1 MVQSFFAS
9 FDASIDMAGVEEL
22 YKQFGILADA
32 NEKAG
37 EHEGAFLLM
46 LAAVKGSQAEKRLAS
61 QFIARFFKFFP
72 KLQEN
77 AIDAMLDL
85 CEDEDNTIRRQAI
98 KGLPDLCKDTPEHL
112 PRIADVLTQLL
123 QSEDPA
129 ELAIVRNAL
138 TSLFKMEPKGTIGGL
153 FSQILSGEE
162 ASRESAIKFLSGA
175 VEEYGKKV
183 LHPSPETEEYL
194 VEEIKKAMADV
205 TGEEF
210 RTFMTILSSLKVMG
224 SAHQELADIVGEQ
237 AELSQPFQPGDA
249 DVVDRF
255 ISCARQA
262 IPYFVKGASAQTFF
276 TYFVESVLPKLNEL
290 VTSDGEDV
298 KLEMLKLCSEMSP
311 HGLTDENI
319 KAAIEPVY
327 NLLLEYMPL
336 PPGDEEEKS
345 TEENPEPKFQFSYV
359 ECLIFTF
366 HQLAKKNPEFL
377 TDASATERLKDFRLR
392 LQYFAQGCQVYIKQL
407 RLSLQGKTGP
417 ALQEEE
423 NKIKI
428 VALRTT
434 SNINAVIK
442 DLFHNPPSFKSSITL
457 SWKPPAK
464 TQTST
469 LTSPKDSK
477 ETVVDE
483 KRKRA
488 GITPIKFDLPPETK
502 SPKKSKPS
510 TISVYT
516 PPGRRAGA
524 SNGVVKGQTMPDG
537 GRGRGF
543 RQGGRN
549 RGRGR
554 GWRGGRS

>member
-1 MVQSFFAS
+1 
-9 FDASIDMAGVEEL
+9 MAGVEEL

-32 NEKAG
+32 KEKAG
-37 EHEGAFLLM
+37 EYESAFISI

-85 CEDEDNTIRRQAI
+85 CEDEDNMIRRQAI

-123 QSEDPA
+123 QSDDPT
-129 ELAIVRNAL
+129 ELTIVKNAL

-162 ASRESAIKFLSGA
+162 VSRESAIKFLSGV
-175 VEEYGKKV
+175 VEEYGKTV
-183 LHPSPETEEYL
+183 LNPSQETEEYL

-210 RTFMTILSSLKVMG
+210 RTFMTILSSLKVMA
-224 SAHQELADIVGEQ
+224 SAHQELADIVTEQ
-237 AELSQPFQPGDA
+237 AELNQPFQPTDP
-249 DVVDRF
+249 DIVDRF
-255 ISCARQA
+255 LSCARQA

-276 TYFVESVLPKLNEL
+276 TYIVEGVLPKLNEL
-290 VTSDGEDV
+290 VASDGEDT
-298 KLEMLKLCSEMSP
+298 KLDMLKLCAEMSP

-319 KAAIEPVY
+319 KAAIEPIY

-336 PPGDEEEKS
+336 PPGEEEEKS
-345 TEENPEPKFQFSYV
+345 SDQNSEPKLQFSYV
-359 ECLIFTF
+359 ECLIFAF

-377 TDASATERLKDFRLR
+377 TDTTAAERLRDFRLR

-407 RLSLQGKTGP
+407 KLSLQGKTGP

-423 NKIKI
+423 NKIKV

-434 SNINAVIK
+434 SNINSLIK
-442 DLFHNPPSFKSSITL
+442 DLFHNPPSFKSSVTL
-457 SWKPPAK
+457 SWKSPAK
-464 TQTST
+464 TQMPTVV
-469 LTSPKDSK
+469 SPKEERD
-477 ETVVDE
+477 TLVDE

-502 SPKKSKPS
+502 SAKKSKS
-510 TISVYT
+510 NTISVYT
-516 PPGRRAGA
+516 PPGRRSGA
-524 SNGVVKGQTMPDG
+524 SNGVLKGQSMPEG
-537 GRGRGF
+537 NRGRGGF
-543 RQGGRN
+543 RGRN
-549 RGRGR
+549 RGRGQ
-554 GWRGGRS
+554 GWRGGRY

>member
-1 MVQSFFAS
+1 
-9 FDASIDMAGVEEL
+9 MAGVEEL

-32 NEKAG
+32 KEKAG
-37 EHEGAFLLM
+37 EHESAFISI

-85 CEDEDNTIRRQAI
+85 CEDEDNMIRRQAI

-123 QSEDPA
+123 QSDDPT
-129 ELAIVRNAL
+129 ELTIVKNAL

-162 ASRESAIKFLSGA
+162 VSRESAIKFLRGV
-175 VEEYGKKV
+175 VEEYGKAV
-183 LHPSPETEEYL
+183 LNPSQETEEYL

-210 RTFMTILSSLKVMG
+210 RTFMTILSSLKVMA
-224 SAHQELADIVGEQ
+224 SAHQELADIVTEQ
-237 AELSQPFQPGDA
+237 AELNQPFQPTDP
-249 DVVDRF
+249 DIVDRF
-255 ISCARQA
+255 LSCARQA

-276 TYFVESVLPKLNEL
+276 TYIVEGVLPKLNEL
-290 VTSDGEDV
+290 VASDGEDV
-298 KLEMLKLCSEMSP
+298 KLDMLKLCAEMSP

-319 KAAIEPVY
+319 KAAIEPIY

-336 PPGDEEEKS
+336 PPGEEEEKS
-345 TEENPEPKFQFSYV
+345 SDQNSEPKLQFSYV
-359 ECLIFTF
+359 ECLIFAF

-377 TDASATERLKDFRLR
+377 TDTSAAERLRDFRLR

-407 RLSLQGKTGP
+407 KLSLQGKTGP

-423 NKIKI
+423 NKIKV

-434 SNINAVIK
+434 SNINSLIK
-442 DLFHNPPSFKSSITL
+442 DLFHNPPSFKSSVTL
-457 SWKPPAK
+457 SWKSPAK
-464 TQTST
+464 TQTPT
-469 LTSPKDSK
+469 VVSPKEERD
-477 ETVVDE
+477 TLVDE

-502 SPKKSKPS
+502 SAKKSKS
-510 TISVYT
+510 NTISVYT
-516 PPGRRAGA
+516 PPGRRSGA
-524 SNGVVKGQTMPDG
+524 SNGVLKGQSMPEG
-537 GRGRGF
+537 NRGRGGF
-543 RQGGRN
+543 RGRN
-549 RGRGR
+549 RGRGQ
-554 GWRGGRS
+554 GWRGGRY

>member
-1 MVQSFFAS
+1 
-9 FDASIDMAGVEEL
+9 MAGVEEL

-32 NEKAG
+32 KEKAG
-37 EHEGAFLLM
+37 EHESAFISI

-85 CEDEDNTIRRQAI
+85 CEDEDNMIRRQAI

-123 QSEDPA
+123 QSDDPT
-129 ELAIVRNAL
+129 ELTIVKNAL

-162 ASRESAIKFLSGA
+162 VSRESAIKFLRGV
-175 VEEYGKKV
+175 VEEYGKAV
-183 LHPSPETEEYL
+183 LNPSQETEEYL

-210 RTFMTILSSLKVMG
+210 RTFMTILSSLKVMA
-224 SAHQELADIVGEQ
+224 SAHQELADIVTEQ
-237 AELSQPFQPGDA
+237 AELNQPFQPTDP
-249 DVVDRF
+249 DIVDRF
-255 ISCARQA
+255 LSCARQA

-276 TYFVESVLPKLNEL
+276 TYIVEGVLPKLNEL
-290 VTSDGEDV
+290 VASDGEDI
-298 KLEMLKLCSEMSP
+298 KLDMLKLCAEMSP

-319 KAAIEPVY
+319 KAAIEPIY

-336 PPGDEEEKS
+336 PPGEEEEKS
-345 TEENPEPKFQFSYV
+345 SDQNSEPKLQFSYV
-359 ECLIFTF
+359 ECLIFAF

-377 TDASATERLKDFRLR
+377 TDTTAAERLRDFRLR

-407 RLSLQGKTGP
+407 KLSLQGKTGP

-423 NKIKI
+423 NKIKV

-434 SNINAVIK
+434 SNINSLIK
-442 DLFHNPPSFKSSITL
+442 DLFHNPPSFKSSVTL
-457 SWKPPAK
+457 SWKSPAK
-464 TQTST
+464 TQTPT
-469 LTSPKDSK
+469 VVSPKEERD
-477 ETVVDE
+477 TLVDE

-502 SPKKSKPS
+502 SAKKSKS
-510 TISVYT
+510 NTISVYT
-516 PPGRRAGA
+516 PPGRRSGA
-524 SNGVVKGQTMPDG
+524 SNGVLKGQSMPEG
-537 GRGRGF
+537 NRGRGGF
-543 RQGGRN
+543 RGRN
-549 RGRGR
+549 RGRGQ
-554 GWRGGRS
+554 GWRGGRY

>member
-1 MVQSFFAS
+1 
-9 FDASIDMAGVEEL
+9 MAGVEEL

-32 NEKAG
+32 KEKAG
-37 EHEGAFLLM
+37 EHENAFLLI

-85 CEDEDNTIRRQAI
+85 CEDEDNMIRRQAI

-129 ELAIVRNAL
+129 ELTIVKNAL

-153 FSQILSGEE
+153 FSQILNGEE
-162 ASRESAIKFLSGA
+162 VSRESAIKFLSGV
-175 VEEYGKKV
+175 VEEYGKVV
-183 LHPSPETEEYL
+183 LHPSHETEEYL
-194 VEEIKKAMADV
+194 VEEIKKAMTDV

-210 RTFMTILSSLKVMG
+210 RTFMTILSSLKVMAA
-224 SAHQELADIVGEQ
+224 AHQELADIVTEQ
-237 AELSQPFQPGDA
+237 AELNQPFQPSDS
-249 DVVDRF
+249 DIVDRF
-255 ISCARQA
+255 LSCAKQA

-276 TYFVESVLPKLNEL
+276 SYIVERVLPKLNEL
-290 VTSDGEDV
+290 VASDGEDI
-298 KLEMLKLCSEMSP
+298 KLEMLKLCAEMSP
-311 HGLTDENI
+311 HGLTDENV
-319 KAAIEPVY
+319 KSAIEPIY

-336 PPGDEEEKS
+336 PPGDEEEKTS
-345 TEENPEPKFQFSYV
+345 EENAEPKLQFSYV

-377 TDASATERLKDFRLR
+377 TDTSAAERLKDFRLR

-417 ALQEEE
+417 ALQEDE

-434 SNINAVIK
+434 SNINALIK

-464 TQTST
+464 NQSSLPAST
-469 LTSPKDSK
+469 KDNK
-477 ETVVDE
+477 NTIVDE

-488 GITPIKFDLPPETK
+488 GITPITFDLPPETK
-502 SPKKSKPS
+502 SPKKSKS
-510 TISVYT
+510 NTITVYT
-516 PPGRRAGA
+516 PPGRRTGA
-524 SNGVVKGQTMPDG
+524 SNGVVKGQSMPDG
-537 GRGRGF
+537 NRGRGGF
-543 RQGGRN
+543 RGRN

-554 GWRGGRS
+554 GWRGGRF

>member
-1 MVQSFFAS
+1 
-9 FDASIDMAGVEEL
+9 MAGVEEL

-37 EHEGAFLLM
+37 EHESAFISI

-85 CEDEDNTIRRQAI
+85 CEDEDNMIRRQAI

-123 QSEDPA
+123 QSDDPT
-129 ELAIVRNAL
+129 ELTIVKNAL

-162 ASRESAIKFLSGA
+162 VSRESAIKFLRGV
-175 VEEYGKKV
+175 VEEYGKAV
-183 LHPSPETEEYL
+183 LNPSQETEEYL

-210 RTFMTILSSLKVMG
+210 RTFMTILSSLKVMA
-224 SAHQELADIVGEQ
+224 SAHQELADIVTEQ
-237 AELSQPFQPGDA
+237 AELNQPFQPTDP
-249 DVVDRF
+249 DIVDRF
-255 ISCARQA
+255 LSCARQA

-276 TYFVESVLPKLNEL
+276 TYIVEGVLPKLNEL
-290 VTSDGEDV
+290 VASDGEDI
-298 KLEMLKLCSEMSP
+298 KLDMLKLCAEMSP

-319 KAAIEPVY
+319 KAAIEPIY

-336 PPGDEEEKS
+336 PPGEEEEKS
-345 TEENPEPKFQFSYV
+345 SDQNSEPKLQFSYV
-359 ECLIFTF
+359 ECLIFAF

-377 TDASATERLKDFRLR
+377 TDTTAAERLRDFRLR

-407 RLSLQGKTGP
+407 KLSLQGKTGP

-423 NKIKI
+423 NKIKV

-434 SNINAVIK
+434 SNINSLIK
-442 DLFHNPPSFKSSITL
+442 DLFHNPPSFKSSVTL
-457 SWKPPAK
+457 SWKSPAK
-464 TQTST
+464 TQTPT
-469 LTSPKDSK
+469 VVSPKEERD
-477 ETVVDE
+477 TLVDE

-502 SPKKSKPS
+502 SAKKSKS
-510 TISVYT
+510 NTISVYT
-516 PPGRRAGA
+516 PPGRRSGA
-524 SNGVVKGQTMPDG
+524 SNGVLKGQSMPEG
-537 GRGRGF
+537 NRGRGGF
-543 RQGGRN
+543 RGRN
-549 RGRGR
+549 RGRGQ
-554 GWRGGRS
+554 GWRGGRY

>member
-1 MVQSFFAS
+1 
-9 FDASIDMAGVEEL
+9 MAGVEEL

-32 NEKAG
+32 KEKAG
-37 EHEGAFLLM
+37 EHENAFLLI

-85 CEDEDNTIRRQAI
+85 CEDEDNMIRRQAI

-129 ELAIVRNAL
+129 ELTIVKNAL
-138 TSLFKMEPKGTIGGL
+138 TSLFKMEPKGTVGGL
-153 FSQILSGEE
+153 FSQILNGEE
-162 ASRESAIKFLSGA
+162 VSRESAIKFLSGV
-175 VEEYGKKV
+175 VEEYGKVV
-183 LHPSPETEEYL
+183 LHPSHETEEYL
-194 VEEIKKAMADV
+194 VEEIKKAMTDV

-210 RTFMTILSSLKVMG
+210 RTFMTILSSLKVMAA
-224 SAHQELADIVGEQ
+224 AHQELADIVTEQ
-237 AELSQPFQPGDA
+237 AELNQPFQPSDS
-249 DVVDRF
+249 DIVDRF
-255 ISCARQA
+255 LSCAKQA
-262 IPYFVKGASAQTFF
+262 IPYFVRGASAQTFF
-276 TYFVESVLPKLNEL
+276 SYIVERVLPKLNEL
-290 VTSDGEDV
+290 VASDGEDI
-298 KLEMLKLCSEMSP
+298 KLEMLKLCAEMSP
-311 HGLTDENI
+311 HGLTDENV
-319 KAAIEPVY
+319 KSAIEPIY

-336 PPGDEEEKS
+336 PPGDEEEKTS
-345 TEENPEPKFQFSYV
+345 EENAEPKLQFSYV

-377 TDASATERLKDFRLR
+377 TDTSAAERLKDFRLR

-417 ALQEEE
+417 ALQEDE

-434 SNINAVIK
+434 SNINALIK

-464 TQTST
+464 NQSSLPAST
-469 LTSPKDSK
+469 KDNK
-477 ETVVDE
+477 NTIVDE

-488 GITPIKFDLPPETK
+488 GITPITFDLPPETK
-502 SPKKSKPS
+502 SPKKSKS
-510 TISVYT
+510 NTITVYT
-516 PPGRRAGA
+516 PPGRRTGA
-524 SNGVVKGQTMPDG
+524 SNGVVKGQSMPDG
-537 GRGRGF
+537 NRGRGGF
-543 RQGGRN
+543 RGRN

-554 GWRGGRS
+554 GWRGGRF

>member
-1 MVQSFFAS
+1 
-9 FDASIDMAGVEEL
+9 MAGVEEL

-32 NEKAG
+32 KEKAG
-37 EHEGAFLLM
+37 EHESAFISI

-85 CEDEDNTIRRQAI
+85 CEDEDNMIRRQAI

-123 QSEDPA
+123 QSDDPT
-129 ELAIVRNAL
+129 ELTIVKNAL

-162 ASRESAIKFLSGA
+162 VSRESAIKFLRGV
-175 VEEYGKKV
+175 VEEYGKAV
-183 LHPSPETEEYL
+183 LNPSQETEEYL

-210 RTFMTILSSLKVMG
+210 RTFMTILSSLKVMA
-224 SAHQELADIVGEQ
+224 SAHQELADIVTEQ
-237 AELSQPFQPGDA
+237 AELNQPFQPTDP
-249 DVVDRF
+249 DIVDRF
-255 ISCARQA
+255 LSCARQA

-276 TYFVESVLPKLNEL
+276 TYIVEGVLPKLNEL
-290 VTSDGEDV
+290 VASDGEDV
-298 KLEMLKLCSEMSP
+298 KLDMLKLCAEMSP

-319 KAAIEPVY
+319 KAAIEPIY

-336 PPGDEEEKS
+336 PPGEEEEKS
-345 TEENPEPKFQFSYV
+345 SDQNSEPKLQFSYV
-359 ECLIFTF
+359 ECLIFAF

-377 TDASATERLKDFRLR
+377 TDTTAAERLRDFRLR

-407 RLSLQGKTGP
+407 KLSLQGKTGP

-423 NKIKI
+423 NKIKV

-434 SNINAVIK
+434 SNINSLIK
-442 DLFHNPPSFKSSITL
+442 DLFHNPPSFKSSVTL
-457 SWKPPAK
+457 SWKSPAK
-464 TQTST
+464 TQTPT
-469 LTSPKDSK
+469 VVSPKEERD
-477 ETVVDE
+477 TLVDE

-502 SPKKSKPS
+502 SAKKSKS
-510 TISVYT
+510 NTISVYT
-516 PPGRRAGA
+516 PPGRRSGA
-524 SNGVVKGQTMPDG
+524 SNGVLKGQSMPDG
-537 GRGRGF
+537 NRGRGGF
-543 RQGGRN
+543 RGRN
-549 RGRGR
+549 RGRGQ
-554 GWRGGRS
+554 GWRGGRY

>member
-1 MVQSFFAS
+1 
-9 FDASIDMAGVEEL
+9 MAGVEEL

-32 NEKAG
+32 KEKAG
-37 EHEGAFLLM
+37 EYESAFISI

-85 CEDEDNTIRRQAI
+85 CEDEDNMIRRQAI

-123 QSEDPA
+123 QSDDPT
-129 ELAIVRNAL
+129 ELTIVKNAL

-162 ASRESAIKFLSGA
+162 VSRESAIKFLRGV
-175 VEEYGKKV
+175 VEEYGKTV
-183 LHPSPETEEYL
+183 LNPSQETEEYL

-210 RTFMTILSSLKVMG
+210 RTFMTILSSLKVMA
-224 SAHQELADIVGEQ
+224 SAHQELADIVTEQ
-237 AELSQPFQPGDA
+237 AELNQPFQPTDP
-249 DVVDRF
+249 DIVDRF
-255 ISCARQA
+255 LSCARQA

-276 TYFVESVLPKLNEL
+276 TYIVEGVLPKLNEL
-290 VTSDGEDV
+290 VASDGEDT
-298 KLEMLKLCSEMSP
+298 KLDMLKLCAEMSP

-319 KAAIEPVY
+319 KAAIEPIY

-336 PPGDEEEKS
+336 PPGEEEEKS
-345 TEENPEPKFQFSYV
+345 SDQNSEPKLQFSYV
-359 ECLIFTF
+359 ECLIFAF

-377 TDASATERLKDFRLR
+377 TDTTAAERLRDFRLR

-407 RLSLQGKTGP
+407 KLSLQGKTGP

-423 NKIKI
+423 NKIKV

-434 SNINAVIK
+434 SNINSLIK
-442 DLFHNPPSFKSSITL
+442 DLFHNPPSFKSSVTL
-457 SWKPPAK
+457 SWKSPAK
-464 TQTST
+464 TQMPTVV
-469 LTSPKDSK
+469 SPKEERD
-477 ETVVDE
+477 TLVDE

-502 SPKKSKPS
+502 SAKKSKS
-510 TISVYT
+510 NTISVYT
-516 PPGRRAGA
+516 PPGRRSGA
-524 SNGVVKGQTMPDG
+524 SNGVLKGQSMPEGNRD
-537 GRGRGF
+537 RGGF
-543 RQGGRN
+543 RGRN
-549 RGRGR
+549 RGRGQ
-554 GWRGGRS
+554 GWRGGRY

>member
-1 MVQSFFAS
+1 M
-9 FDASIDMAGVEEL
+9 
-22 YKQFGILADA
+22 
-32 NEKAG
+32 
-37 EHEGAFLLM
+37 
-46 LAAVKGSQAEKRLAS
+46 
-61 QFIARFFKFFP
+61 
-72 KLQEN
+72 
-77 AIDAMLDL
+77 
-85 CEDEDNTIRRQAI
+85 
-98 KGLPDLCKDTPEHL
+98 
-112 PRIADVLTQLL
+112 
-123 QSEDPA
+123 
-129 ELAIVRNAL
+129 
-138 TSLFKMEPKGTIGGL
+138 
-153 FSQILSGEE
+153 
-162 ASRESAIKFLSGA
+162 
-175 VEEYGKKV
+175 EEYGKKV

-488 GITPIKFDLPPETK
+488 GITPIKFDLPPEAK

>member
-1 MVQSFFAS
+1 
-9 FDASIDMAGVEEL
+9 MAGVEEL

-32 NEKAG
+32 KEKAG
-37 EHEGAFLLM
+37 EHESAFISI

-85 CEDEDNTIRRQAI
+85 CEDEDNMIRRQAI

-123 QSEDPA
+123 QSDDPT
-129 ELAIVRNAL
+129 ELTIVKNAL

-162 ASRESAIKFLSGA
+162 VSRESAIKFLRGV
-175 VEEYGKKV
+175 VEEYGKAV
-183 LHPSPETEEYL
+183 LNPSQETEEYL

-210 RTFMTILSSLKVMG
+210 RTFMTILSSLKVMA
-224 SAHQELADIVGEQ
+224 SAHQELADIVTEQ
-237 AELSQPFQPGDA
+237 AELNQPFQPTDP
-249 DVVDRF
+249 DIVDRF
-255 ISCARQA
+255 LSCARQA

-276 TYFVESVLPKLNEL
+276 TYIVEGVLPKLNEL
-290 VTSDGEDV
+290 VASDGEDV
-298 KLEMLKLCSEMSP
+298 KLDMLKLCAEMSP

-319 KAAIEPVY
+319 KAAIEPIY

-336 PPGDEEEKS
+336 PPGEEEEKS
-345 TEENPEPKFQFSYV
+345 SDQNSEPKLQFSYV
-359 ECLIFTF
+359 ECLIFAF

-377 TDASATERLKDFRLR
+377 TDTTAAERLRDFRLR

-407 RLSLQGKTGP
+407 KLSLQGKTGP

-423 NKIKI
+423 NKIKV

-434 SNINAVIK
+434 SNINSLIK
-442 DLFHNPPSFKSSITL
+442 DLFHNPPSFKSSVTL
-457 SWKPPAK
+457 SWKSPAK
-464 TQTST
+464 TQTPT
-469 LTSPKDSK
+469 VVSPKEERD
-477 ETVVDE
+477 TLVDE

-502 SPKKSKPS
+502 SAKKSKS
-510 TISVYT
+510 NTISVYT
-516 PPGRRAGA
+516 PPGRRSGA
-524 SNGVVKGQTMPDG
+524 SNGVLKGQSMPEG
-537 GRGRGF
+537 NRGRGGF
-543 RQGGRN
+543 RGRN
-549 RGRGR
+549 RGRGQ
-554 GWRGGRS
+554 GWRGGRY

>member
-1 MVQSFFAS
+1 
-9 FDASIDMAGVEEL
+9 MAAVEEL

-32 NEKAG
+32 KEKAG
-37 EHEGAFLLM
+37 EHENAFLLI
-46 LAAVKGSQAEKRLAS
+46 LAAVKGSQAEKRLSS

-85 CEDEDNTIRRQAI
+85 CEDEDNMIRRQAI
-98 KGLPDLCKDTPEHL
+98 KSLPDLCKDTPEHL

-123 QSEDPA
+123 QSEDLA
-129 ELAIVRNAL
+129 ELTIVKNAL

-153 FSQILSGEE
+153 FSQILNGEE
-162 ASRESAIKFLSGA
+162 VSRESAIKFLSGV
-175 VEEYGKKV
+175 VEEYGKIV
-183 LHPSPETEEYL
+183 LHPSHETEEYL

-210 RTFMTILSSLKVMG
+210 RTFMTILSSLKVMAA
-224 SAHQELADIVGEQ
+224 AHQELADIVTEQ
-237 AELSQPFQPGDA
+237 AELNQPFQPSDA
-249 DVVDRF
+249 DIVDRF
-255 ISCARQA
+255 LSCAKQA

-276 TYFVESVLPKLNEL
+276 SYLVERVLPKLNEL
-290 VTSDGEDV
+290 VASDGEDI
-298 KLEMLKLCSEMSP
+298 KLEMLKLCAEMSP
-311 HGLTDENI
+311 HGLTDENV
-319 KAAIEPVY
+319 KSAIEPIY

-336 PPGDEEEKS
+336 PPGDEEEKTS
-345 TEENPEPKFQFSYV
+345 EENAEPKLQFSYV

-377 TDASATERLKDFRLR
+377 TDTSAAERFKDFRLR

-417 ALQEEE
+417 TLQEDE

-434 SNINAVIK
+434 SNINALIK

-464 TQTST
+464 NQSSLPAST
-469 LTSPKDSK
+469 KDDK
-477 ETVVDE
+477 NTIVDE

-488 GITPIKFDLPPETK
+488 GITPITFDLPPETK
-502 SPKKSKPS
+502 SPKRSKSN
-510 TISVYT
+510 TITVYT
-516 PPGRRAGA
+516 PPGRRTGA
-524 SNGVVKGQTMPDG
+524 SNGVVKGQSMPDG
-537 GRGRGF
+537 NRGRGGF
-543 RQGGRN
+543 RGRN
-549 RGRGR
+549 QGRGR
-554 GWRGGRS
+554 GWRGGRF

>member
-1 MVQSFFAS
+1 
-9 FDASIDMAGVEEL
+9 MAGVEEL

-32 NEKAG
+32 KEKAG
-37 EHEGAFLLM
+37 EHESAFISI

-85 CEDEDNTIRRQAI
+85 CEDEDNMIRRQAI

-123 QSEDPA
+123 QSDDPT
-129 ELAIVRNAL
+129 ELTIVKNAL

-162 ASRESAIKFLSGA
+162 VSRESAIKFLRGV
-175 VEEYGKKV
+175 VEEYGKAV
-183 LHPSPETEEYL
+183 LNPSQETEEYL

-210 RTFMTILSSLKVMG
+210 RTFMTILSSLKVMA
-224 SAHQELADIVGEQ
+224 SAHQELADIVTEQ
-237 AELSQPFQPGDA
+237 AELNQPFQPTDP
-249 DVVDRF
+249 DIVDRF
-255 ISCARQA
+255 LSCARQA

-276 TYFVESVLPKLNEL
+276 TYIVEGVLPKLNEL
-290 VTSDGEDV
+290 VASDGEDV
-298 KLEMLKLCSEMSP
+298 KLDMLKLCAEMSP
-311 HGLTDENI
+311 RGLTDENI
-319 KAAIEPVY
+319 KAAIEPIY

-336 PPGDEEEKS
+336 PPGEEEEKS
-345 TEENPEPKFQFSYV
+345 SDQNSEPKLQFSYV
-359 ECLIFTF
+359 ECLIFAF

-377 TDASATERLKDFRLR
+377 TETTAAERLRDFRLR

-407 RLSLQGKTGP
+407 KLSLQGKTGP

-423 NKIKI
+423 NKIKV

-434 SNINAVIK
+434 SNINSLIK
-442 DLFHNPPSFKSSITL
+442 DLFHNPPSFKSSVTL
-457 SWKPPAK
+457 SWKSPAK
-464 TQTST
+464 TQTPT
-469 LTSPKDSK
+469 VVSPKEERD
-477 ETVVDE
+477 TLVDE

-502 SPKKSKPS
+502 SAKKSKS
-510 TISVYT
+510 NTISVYT
-516 PPGRRAGA
+516 PPGRRSGA
-524 SNGVVKGQTMPDG
+524 SNGVLKGQSMPEG
-537 GRGRGF
+537 NRGRGGF
-543 RQGGRN
+543 RGRN
-549 RGRGR
+549 RGRGQ
-554 GWRGGRS
+554 GWRGGRY

>member
-1 MVQSFFAS
+1 
-9 FDASIDMAGVEEL
+9 MAGVEEL

-32 NEKAG
+32 KEKAG
-37 EHEGAFLLM
+37 EHESAFILI

-85 CEDEDNTIRRQAI
+85 CEDEDNMIRRQAI

-123 QSEDPA
+123 QSDDPT
-129 ELAIVRNAL
+129 ELTIVKNAL

-162 ASRESAIKFLSGA
+162 VSRESAIKFLRGV
-175 VEEYGKKV
+175 VEEYGKAV
-183 LHPSPETEEYL
+183 LNPSQETEEYL

-210 RTFMTILSSLKVMG
+210 RTFMTILSSLKVMA
-224 SAHQELADIVGEQ
+224 SAHQELADIVTEQ
-237 AELSQPFQPGDA
+237 AELNQPFQPTDP
-249 DVVDRF
+249 DIVDRF
-255 ISCARQA
+255 LSCARQA

-276 TYFVESVLPKLNEL
+276 TYIVEGVLPKLNEL
-290 VTSDGEDV
+290 VASDGEDV
-298 KLEMLKLCSEMSP
+298 KLDMLKLCAEMSP

-319 KAAIEPVY
+319 KAAIEPIY

-336 PPGDEEEKS
+336 PPGEEEEKS
-345 TEENPEPKFQFSYV
+345 SDQNSEPKLQFSYV
-359 ECLIFTF
+359 ECLIFAF

-377 TDASATERLKDFRLR
+377 TDTSAAERLRDFRLR

-407 RLSLQGKTGP
+407 KLSLQGKTGP

-423 NKIKI
+423 NKIKV

-434 SNINAVIK
+434 SNINSLIK
-442 DLFHNPPSFKSSITL
+442 DLFHNPPSFKSSVTL
-457 SWKPPAK
+457 SWKSPAK
-464 TQTST
+464 TQTPT
-469 LTSPKDSK
+469 VVSPKEERD
-477 ETVVDE
+477 TLVDE

-502 SPKKSKPS
+502 SAKKSKS
-510 TISVYT
+510 NTISVYT
-516 PPGRRAGA
+516 PPGRRSGA
-524 SNGVVKGQTMPDG
+524 SNGVLKGQSMPEG
-537 GRGRGF
+537 NRGRGGF
-543 RQGGRN
+543 RGRN
-549 RGRGR
+549 RGRGQ
-554 GWRGGRS
+554 GWRGGRY

>member
-1 MVQSFFAS
+1 
-9 FDASIDMAGVEEL
+9 MAGVEEL

-32 NEKAG
+32 KEKAG
-37 EHEGAFLLM
+37 EHENAFLLI

-85 CEDEDNTIRRQAI
+85 CEDEDNMIRRQAI

-129 ELAIVRNAL
+129 ELTIVKNAL
-138 TSLFKMEPKGTIGGL
+138 TSLFKMEPKGTVGGL
-153 FSQILSGEE
+153 FSQILNGEE
-162 ASRESAIKFLSGA
+162 VSRESAIKFLSGV
-175 VEEYGKKV
+175 VEEYGKVV
-183 LHPSPETEEYL
+183 LHPSHETEEYL
-194 VEEIKKAMADV
+194 VEEIKKAMTDV

-210 RTFMTILSSLKVMG
+210 RTFMTILSSLKVMAA
-224 SAHQELADIVGEQ
+224 AHQELADIVTEQ
-237 AELSQPFQPGDA
+237 AELNQPFQPSDS
-249 DVVDRF
+249 DIVDRF
-255 ISCARQA
+255 LSCAKQA

-276 TYFVESVLPKLNEL
+276 SYIVERVLPKLNEL
-290 VTSDGEDV
+290 VASDGEDI
-298 KLEMLKLCSEMSP
+298 KLEMLKLCAEMSP
-311 HGLTDENI
+311 HGLTDENV
-319 KAAIEPVY
+319 KSAIEPIY

-336 PPGDEEEKS
+336 PPGDEEEKTS
-345 TEENPEPKFQFSYV
+345 EENAEPKLQFSYV

-377 TDASATERLKDFRLR
+377 TDTSAAERLKDFRLR

-417 ALQEEE
+417 ALQEDE

-434 SNINAVIK
+434 SNINALIK

-464 TQTST
+464 NQSSLPAST
-469 LTSPKDSK
+469 KDNK
-477 ETVVDE
+477 NTIVDE

-488 GITPIKFDLPPETK
+488 GITPITFDLPPETK
-502 SPKKSKPS
+502 SPKKSKS
-510 TISVYT
+510 NTITVYT
-516 PPGRRAGA
+516 PPGRRTGA
-524 SNGVVKGQTMPDG
+524 SNGVVKGQSMPDG
-537 GRGRGF
+537 NRGRGGF
-543 RQGGRN
+543 RGRN

-554 GWRGGRS
+554 GWRGGRF

>member
-1 MVQSFFAS
+1 
-9 FDASIDMAGVEEL
+9 
-22 YKQFGILADA
+22 
-32 NEKAG
+32 
-37 EHEGAFLLM
+37 

-85 CEDEDNTIRRQAI
+85 CEDEDNMIRRQAI

-123 QSEDPA
+123 QSEDPT
-129 ELAIVRNAL
+129 ELTIVRNAL

-162 ASRESAIKFLSGA
+162 ASRESAIKFLSS
-175 VEEYGKKV
+175 VMEEYGKAV
-183 LHPSPETEEYL
+183 LHPSHETEEYL

-210 RTFMTILSSLKVMG
+210 RIFMTILSSLKVMA
-224 SAHQELADIVGEQ
+224 SAHQELADIVTEQ
-237 AELSQPFQPGDA
+237 AELNQPFQPTDP

-255 ISCARQA
+255 ISCAKQA

-276 TYFVESVLPKLNEL
+276 AYIVESVLPKVNEL
-290 VTSDGEDV
+290 VASDGEDI
-298 KLEMLKLCSEMSP
+298 KLEMLKLCAEMSP
-311 HGLTDENI
+311 HGLTDENV
-319 KAAIEPVY
+319 KAAIEPIY

-336 PPGDEEEKS
+336 PPGEEEEKS
-345 TEENPEPKFQFSYV
+345 SEENSEPKLQFSYV
-359 ECLIFTF
+359 ECLIFAF

-377 TDASATERLKDFRLR
+377 TDTTAAERLKDFRLR

-434 SNINAVIK
+434 SNINALIK

-457 SWKPPAK
+457 SWKSPSK
-464 TQTST
+464 TPQAST
-469 LTSPKDSK
+469 LTSPKE
-477 ETVVDE
+477 ETNTLVDE

-502 SPKKSKPS
+502 SAKKSKS
-510 TISVYT
+510 NTVSVYT

-524 SNGVVKGQTMPDG
+524 SNGVVKGQSMPEG
-537 GRGRGF
+537 GRGRGGF
-543 RQGGRN
+543 RGRN

-554 GWRGGRS
+554 GWRGGRF